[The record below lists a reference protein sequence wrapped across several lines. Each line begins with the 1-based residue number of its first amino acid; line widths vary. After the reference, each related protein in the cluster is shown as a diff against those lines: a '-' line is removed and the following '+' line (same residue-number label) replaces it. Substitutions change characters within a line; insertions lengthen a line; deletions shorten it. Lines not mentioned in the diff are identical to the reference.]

1 MEHFKQNNMANY
13 NFGPTKIGF
22 IGGGNMASA
31 IGKPLIKK
39 GIVNPNNV
47 WVSARTNRTLGFW
60 SDIGTHTTL
69 KNGEVFDN
77 CDVIFLAMKPH
88 MLDDAL
94 EGIKLTMDRT
104 RNPLFVSVLVGISL
118 DTLTYKLKDIVEHPR
133 IIRCL
138 PNTPLMISEGIT
150 VYCSTNTTNEDE
162 KMIHTLFSHIGVA
175 ESISESL
182 MNAVGGLSG
191 SGPAYAYL
199 VIEALSDGAVKM
211 GVPRNMATKFAAQV
225 LVGAGKMV
233 LETGKHPGQL
243 KDEVCST
250 GGTTITG
257 VHAME
262 CGRVRASMMNAVEA
276 AVKKSN
282 ELSSITEKKI

>member
-1 MEHFKQNNMANY
+1 MAKY
-13 NFGPTKIGF
+13 SFGSTKIGF

-31 IGKPLIKK
+31 IGKPLIEK

-47 WVSARTNRTLGFW
+47 WVSARTNKTLGFW
-60 SDIGTHTTL
+60 SNIGTRTTL
-69 KNGEVFDN
+69 ENKEVLKN
-77 CDVIFLAMKPH
+77 CDIIFLAVKPH
-88 MLDDAL
+88 MLNEAL
-94 EGIKLTMDRT
+94 ESLRSTELSVYD
-104 RNPLFVSVLVGISL
+104 PLFVSVLVGISL
-118 DTLTYKLKDIVEHPR
+118 DTLTFKLANIVERPR
-133 IIRCL
+133 VVRCL

-150 VYCSTNTTNEDE
+150 VYCCRNTSDEDE
-162 KMIHTLFSHIGVA
+162 KMISTLFSHIGLV
-175 ESISESL
+175 ENISESF

-199 VIEALSDGAVKM
+199 IIEALSDGAVKM
-211 GVPRNMATKFAAQV
+211 GVPRHIATKLAAQV

-243 KDEVCST
+243 KDEVCSA

-262 CGRVRASMMNAVEA
+262 CGQVRASMMNAVEA
-276 AVKKSN
+276 AVNKSN
-282 ELSSITEKKI
+282 ELGKHIGK